1 MSFGIYIHFPY
12 CRSKCPYCDF
22 ASYPAKTID
31 FALWNEK
38 YADALTAYAR
48 RLPDKT
54 VSSVFFGGGTPSLM
68 PPELIGS
75 VIAKIKAL
83 WKCADDTEISMEAN
97 PCSVDLDKLRAYR
110 AAGITRLSLGVQA
123 LNDKDLK
130 FLGRLHSVEQ
140 ALRAVSDAKQI
151 FDDVSADLIYA
162 RPTQTYAQWQSELDQ
177 ALSLNLKH
185 LSLYQLTL
193 EEGTYFYKK
202 GLEMPEDALCADL
215 FTLTDRMTYQAGLP
229 RYEVSNH
236 AAKGHECRHNLLYW
250 QRGEWIGIGP
260 AAHGRFTQNGQFIA
274 AAESRIPA
282 EWLEHKGGEEIVL
295 TPKEKAEE
303 LILMALRTEKGLS
316 RNDFK
321 TVVGQDFETFLDTD
335 VLQDYQMDGF
345 MVCDKRGLRA
355 TAKGILILNA
365 LCRSLINV

>member
-97 PCSVDLDKLRAYR
+97 PCSVDFDKLRAYR

-193 EEGTYFYKK
+193 E
-202 GLEMPEDALCADL
+202 
-215 FTLTDRMTYQAGLP
+215 
-229 RYEVSNH
+229 
-236 AAKGHECRHNLLYW
+236 
-250 QRGEWIGIGP
+250 
-260 AAHGRFTQNGQFIA
+260 
-274 AAESRIPA
+274 
-282 EWLEHKGGEEIVL
+282 
-295 TPKEKAEE
+295 
-303 LILMALRTEKGLS
+303 
-316 RNDFK
+316 
-321 TVVGQDFETFLDTD
+321 
-335 VLQDYQMDGF
+335 
-345 MVCDKRGLRA
+345 
-355 TAKGILILNA
+355 
-365 LCRSLINV
+365 

>member
-38 YADALTAYAR
+38 YADALTVYAR

-215 FTLTDRMTYQAGLP
+215 FTLTDRMTYQRVCPATKCPTTPQKVTSAATICCIGRAVNGSASVPPRTDALRKTGNSLP
-229 RYEVSNH
+229 QRKAESPPNGWNTK
-236 AAKGHECRHNLLYW
+236 AAKKS
-250 QRGEWIGIGP
+250 
-260 AAHGRFTQNGQFIA
+260 F
-274 AAESRIPA
+274 
-282 EWLEHKGGEEIVL
+282 
-295 TPKEKAEE
+295 
-303 LILMALRTEKGLS
+303 
-316 RNDFK
+316 
-321 TVVGQDFETFLDTD
+321 
-335 VLQDYQMDGF
+335 
-345 MVCDKRGLRA
+345 
-355 TAKGILILNA
+355 
-365 LCRSLINV
+365 